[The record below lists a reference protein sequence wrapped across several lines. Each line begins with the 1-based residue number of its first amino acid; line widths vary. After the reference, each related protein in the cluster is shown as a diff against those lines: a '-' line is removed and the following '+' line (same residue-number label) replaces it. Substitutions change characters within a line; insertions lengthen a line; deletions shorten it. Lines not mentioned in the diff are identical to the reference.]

1 MAYKLQ
7 RDTIL
12 HNFSI
17 QQGEAC
23 MPYTV
28 MVWLT
33 NSVDLT
39 LDKEDE
45 FRSMDQER
53 RPVGGNS
60 GVTIPPVLNRFLYG
74 LYQDESEAQSAL
86 QEISSNLQ
94 QNAPLHITQRSG
106 EVFVVPASRIHYV
119 ACAEVSRPKDQDNPQ
134 EGGAIN
140 Q

>member
-1 MAYKLQ
+1 
-7 RDTIL
+7 
-12 HNFSI
+12 
-17 QQGEAC
+17 

-53 RPVGGNS
+53 RPAGGNS
-60 GVTIPPVLNRFLYG
+60 GVTIPPVLNRFLYNM
-74 LYQDESEAQSAL
+74 YEDQPQAESAL
-86 QEISSNLQ
+86 QEISGQLQ
-94 QNAPLHITQRSG
+94 QNAPLRITQRSG
-106 EVFVVPASRIHYV
+106 EIFLVPASRVHYV
-119 ACAEVSRPKDQDNPQ
+119 ACAEVSRPKDEPNTQ
-134 EGGAIN
+134 EGGAVN